1 MAQRPSYL
9 EIEHTADIGFELDAP
24 DLKSAFELAAAAM
37 FDLVCDLDTVGDD
50 VCRRVRLKARDA
62 DLENMMVRWLTEL
75 LYLFESEQLLLS
87 SFDVRRLESD
97 VVEAGVAGEP
107 FDASVH
113 EVKAEIKAVTYHD
126 LAVEQTDAGWRVRV
140 IFDT

>member
-1 MAQRPSYL
+1 
-9 EIEHTADIGFELDAP
+9 
-24 DLKSAFELAAAAM
+24 M
-37 FDLVCDLDTVGDD
+37 FDLVCDLDTVSDD
-50 VCRRVRLKARDA
+50 VCRSVRIEARDA

-75 LYLFESEQLLLS
+75 LYLFESEKLLLS
-87 SFDVRRLESD
+87 YFDVRGLESG

-107 FDASVH
+107 FDAAVH
-113 EVKAEIKAVTYHD
+113 AVKTEIKAVTYHD